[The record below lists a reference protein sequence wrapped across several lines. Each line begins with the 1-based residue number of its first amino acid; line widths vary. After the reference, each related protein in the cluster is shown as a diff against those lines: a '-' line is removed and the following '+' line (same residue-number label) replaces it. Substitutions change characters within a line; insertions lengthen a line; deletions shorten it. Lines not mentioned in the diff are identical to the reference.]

1 MSRRRSTAGWLE
13 FLPTAIHSW
22 DNPESV
28 RFRKYVTG
36 AHLFLRMFDVETGR
50 TPKELVWEKNGQAR
64 LYRYA
69 GERRLRV
76 PVVMVYG
83 VILQGYLLDLVP
95 DTSLIEYLLQEGFD
109 VYLLELGVP
118 GVEERSLPFERYV
131 VDYLPAGLEQ
141 VLSISGADEATLFGH
156 CMGGTLSALYLSWDP
171 DAPVRNLVLLAA
183 PIDFR
188 PDDVRALSLG
198 SLFARHYP
206 GGDPVGVAQFF
217 AHLGRTIAAMSPPVF
232 GTSDRPDIGGILLP
246 QAQEP
251 VSRHLETWLAAC
263 KWVDDG
269 IPFMGRSMIEWL
281 ENFYQRNEFA
291 KGDLELGGRRLSLDD
306 VECPVMNIAGSQDA
320 ITPLLQ
326 TQTTLALVGSE
337 DTEELVLPAGHL
349 GLIVGA
355 PGKEQMWPKVS
366 DWLLPRS
373 R

>member
-1 MSRRRSTAGWLE
+1 MSSSSARWWE

-36 AHLFLRMFDVETGR
+36 SHLLLRMFDVETGR
-50 TPKELVWEKNGQAR
+50 TPKELVWEKDGQAR
-64 LYRYA
+64 LYRYE

-83 VILQGYLLDLVP
+83 VILQGYLLDLMP
-95 DTSLIEYLLQEGFD
+95 GTSLIEFLVQEGFD

-118 GVEERSLPFERYV
+118 GVEERSLPFEKYV
-131 VDYLPAGLEQ
+131 VDYFPSGLEQ
-141 VLSISGADEATLFGH
+141 VLSSSGVGEATLFGH

-171 DAPVRNLVLLAA
+171 DAPVRNLVVLAA

-188 PDDVRALSLG
+188 PDDVRALALG
-198 SLFARHYP
+198 SLFARRYP
-206 GGDPVGVAQFF
+206 GGDPVGVAQSF
-217 AHLGRTIAAMSPPVF
+217 AHLGRTIAAMSPPIF
-232 GTSDRPDIGGILLP
+232 GTSERPESGGIRLP
-246 QAQEP
+246 EAREP
-251 VSRHLETWLAAC
+251 LSRHLQTWLAIC

-269 IPFMGRSMIEWL
+269 IPLMGRSMIEWL

-291 KGDLELGGRRLSLDD
+291 QGELELGGRRLSLND
-306 VECPVMNIAGSQDA
+306 VTCPVMNIAGTQDA

-326 TQTTLALVGSE
+326 TQATLGLVGSE

-349 GLIVGA
+349 GLILGA
-355 PGKEQMWPKVS
+355 PGKEQMWPNVS
-366 DWLLPRS
+366 GWLQPRS